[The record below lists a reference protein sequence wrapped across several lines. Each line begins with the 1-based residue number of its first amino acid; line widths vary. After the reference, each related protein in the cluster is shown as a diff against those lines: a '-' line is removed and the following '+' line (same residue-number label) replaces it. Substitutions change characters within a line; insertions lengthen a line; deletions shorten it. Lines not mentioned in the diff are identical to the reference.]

1 MVFFGAI
8 RKGPVL
14 GCQAC
19 GLRNFEAACWSLSL
33 EICWLMNLKLSI
45 QKQKHSN
52 SWITLRDLGLSIK
65 SSNSPVEKEHGDVF
79 SVTVVILL
87 VAYIYIKDMPCFH
100 LGVVNQHHQNFGCL
114 ACLCVHMYFR
124 IIFDDMSFKGLLKN
138 PSLGLIRLRLHWN
151 KIKTSPHHIWGA
163 RIFTLILPYPAEY
176 QGKSAVTAN
185 RLWVYYTV
193 SWKF

>member
-1 MVFFGAI
+1 
-8 RKGPVL
+8 
-14 GCQAC
+14 
-19 GLRNFEAACWSLSL
+19 
-33 EICWLMNLKLSI
+33 MNLKLSI

-52 SWITLRDLGLSIK
+52 ILITLRDLGLSIK

-79 SVTVVILL
+79 SVTVVMLL
-87 VAYIYIKDMPCFH
+87 VAHIYIKDMPCFH

-124 IIFDDMSFKGLLKN
+124 IIFDDLSFKGLLKN

-163 RIFTLILPYPAEY
+163 RIFTRIFPYPAEC
-176 QGKSAVTAN
+176 QSKSAVAAN

-193 SWKF
+193 SWKFQSVSFKEGCFFLIKLKGDVEIKCGTFWRRVQCYT